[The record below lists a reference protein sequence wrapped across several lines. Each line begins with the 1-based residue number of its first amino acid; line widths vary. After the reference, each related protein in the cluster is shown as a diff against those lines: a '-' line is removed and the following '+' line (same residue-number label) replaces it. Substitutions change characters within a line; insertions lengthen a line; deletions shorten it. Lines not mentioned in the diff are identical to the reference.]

1 MSALLTFARQHGFT
15 AAPDPECGG
24 IRIHIDVLDRST
36 GETFTRCLL
45 ACDMAQ
51 ARKIVGY

>member
-1 MSALLTFARQHGFT
+1 MSNLLRFAADHGLH